1 MYGCLLRPHQEVRI
15 LTSNNINTK
24 KHLISLSGGQN
35 KSGRNRIVPI
45 PDFIRGI
52 LYARLNNIGST
63 NLLSGSEK
71 AFNSDYI
78 KTLWTRYKF
87 QSKLLTEGQTL
98 YSLRHTAAIRVY
110 EKSKSVF
117 TVQKVMGH
125 ADVTTTLSYL
135 RGLEIESVDLNELP
149 EL

>member
-1 MYGCLLRPHQEVRI
+1 
-15 LTSNNINTK
+15 
-24 KHLISLSGGQN
+24 LISLSGGQN
-35 KSGRNRIVPI
+35 KSGRNRVVPI
-45 PDFIRGI
+45 PEFVRGI
-52 LYARLNNIGST
+52 LYARLSSISST

-71 AFNSDYI
+71 PFNSDYI
-78 KTLWTRYKF
+78 KTLWTRYKS

-98 YSLRHTAAIRVY
+98 YSLRHTAAIAVY

>member
-1 MYGCLLRPHQEVRI
+1 
-15 LTSNNINTK
+15 
-24 KHLISLSGGQN
+24 LISLSGGQN

-45 PDFIRGI
+45 PEFVRGI
-52 LYARLNNIGST
+52 LYARLSSISST

-71 AFNSDYI
+71 PFNSDYI
-78 KTLWTRYKF
+78 KTLWTRYKS
-87 QSKLLTEGQTL
+87 QSKLLTKGQTL

-135 RGLEIESVDLNELP
+135 RGLEIESVDLVNMP